1 MIQAAG
7 IDGDF
12 IPPMNRIEAL
22 PGSAWLRD
30 VTGLETRSERF
41 VEAFSASIRERTEAK
56 NKRNEKCG

>member
-22 PGSAWLRD
+22 SRSAWLRD
-30 VTGLETRSERF
+30 VAGLETRSERF
-41 VEAFSASIRERTEAK
+41 VEVFSASIRERTEAK
-56 NKRNEKCG
+56 NKRNDKCG